1 MCTMRNILFFNLFIF
16 KRLIRELVAEIV
28 QEFPY
33 TLHRTS
39 PNVNILYNVKLKT
52 YPNFHKKKLY
62 FKRLAIKRILWI
74 WDVLVSQYLVKRVF
88 VFLEREVN
96 KARKN
101 QGQRDEMKRWHN
113 WIVDVKLLYSEA
125 RRGP

>member
-1 MCTMRNILFFNLFIF
+1 M
-16 KRLIRELVAEIV
+16 
-28 QEFPY
+28 
-33 TLHRTS
+33 
-39 PNVNILYNVKLKT
+39 
-52 YPNFHKKKLY
+52 
-62 FKRLAIKRILWI
+62 
-74 WDVLVSQYLVKRVF
+74 LVSQYLVKRVF

-113 WIVDVKLLYSEA
+113 WIVDMKLLYSEA